1 MAGKKEGTRVYGEP
15 GFIIVEIDGQRT
27 QYPIADILRA
37 ADIPIGLTC
46 VQVRAITTLANLLVV
61 LIRTLI
67 DRQILNESFLEDGDY
82 DLAAIVQSIEDMG
95 GDYGEPDISV
105 T

>member
-1 MAGKKEGTRVYGEP
+1 MAVNNITFESGY
-15 GFIIVEIDGQRT
+15 IVLHRDSGGST
-27 QYPIADILRA
+27 KYPIASVLRA
-37 ADIPIGLTC
+37 LDIPTGLTYA
-46 VQVRAITTLANLLVV
+46 QVGAVSTLANMFAV

-67 DRQILNESFLEDGDY
+67 DRDILNESFMENGDY

-95 GDYGEPDISV
+95 GSFVEPDISA